1 MKAIFDKLRQ
11 LSGGTLTQ
19 RQVDAVNR
27 IAAKAG
33 QADLGIMLGIGGQMT
48 IGQKGIDLIKSFEG
62 CKLDAYKD
70 AVGVVTIGYGH
81 TKTAQMGQRITQA
94 QADELLRSDIA
105 TFESA
110 VTAAVTVPINQNQFD
125 ALVCFAFNVGAGA
138 LRDSTLLKKLN
149 AGDYQGAANE
159 FLKWDKAGGKVLAGL
174 TRRRKSERLLFLS

>member
-11 LSGGTLTQ
+11 MCGGVLTQ

-33 QADLGIMLGIGGQMT
+33 QADLGIMLGIGGQMI
-48 IGQKGIDLIKSFEG
+48 IGQKGLDLIKSFEG

-94 QADELLRSDIA
+94 QADDLLRSDIA

-110 VTAAVTVPINQNQFD
+110 VTAAVAVLINQNQFD

-138 LRDSTLLKKLN
+138 LRGSTLLKKLN

-159 FLKWDKAGGKVLAGL
+159 FLKWDKADGKVLAGL